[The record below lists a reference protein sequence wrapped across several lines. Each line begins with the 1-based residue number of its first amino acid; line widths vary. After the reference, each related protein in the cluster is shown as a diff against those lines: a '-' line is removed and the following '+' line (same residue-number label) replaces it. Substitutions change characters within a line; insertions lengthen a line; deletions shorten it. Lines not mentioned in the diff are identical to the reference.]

1 LLDSLLQETKMTEL
15 VFVKTEYDAVAVKEE
30 YVEKED
36 PLKITSNSARDGS
49 HEVGDGDQPYSQA
62 TETTYQCMGC
72 EYLTKDRN
80 ELREHRRTEHG
91 VAVNDQ
97 VKMEVEVD
105 PWWTESSNPREIVE
119 AEITKGQISM
129 LENTLYQ
136 CGECDFVSANKTN
149 LKQHRKVV
157 KHIGMRYP
165 CDQCE
170 YLTTTASF
178 LKSHKESKHIGIRY
192 LCDKCEYSATTTS
205 HLIRHKQSPHEGKRY
220 FCDQCEYSASDL
232 GNLNQHRK
240 SKHDGV
246 IYSCDQ
252 CEYSATTASGLYKHK
267 KSKHDGVRYPCDTC
281 EYTATA
287 LSNLK
292 AHTESKHE
300 GLRYPCDQCEFAAT
314 MLFSLKRH
322 KLNKH

>member
-30 YVEKED
+30 YVEEED

-49 HEVGDGDQPYSQA
+49 HEVGDGDQPSSQA

-119 AEITKGQISM
+119 AEIPTGQISM
-129 LENTLYQ
+129 LENILYQ

-170 YLTTTASF
+170 YIATSVSHTKSHKEAKHEGIRYPCELCEFTTTRPGD
-178 LKSHKESKHIGIRY
+178 LKRHKESKH
-192 LCDKCEYSATTTS
+192 
-205 HLIRHKQSPHEGKRY
+205 EGKRHPCFQCDY
-220 FCDQCEYSASDL
+220 IATELRSLKSHIKAIHEGIKFHCDQCVY
-232 GNLNQHRK
+232 
-240 SKHDGV
+240 
-246 IYSCDQ
+246 
-252 CEYSATTASGLYKHK
+252 
-267 KSKHDGVRYPCDTC
+267 
-281 EYTATA
+281 
-287 LSNLK
+287 
-292 AHTESKHE
+292 
-300 GLRYPCDQCEFAAT
+300 AARNAGH
-314 MLFSLKRH
+314 LKRH
-322 KLNKH
+322 KLAKH